1 MNNIY
6 HGDEHGLVTVN
17 GKLLKRFGEVL
28 NHSPDG
34 FNWGYGGSG
43 AAQLALAIMCNEY
56 SPNPILHPVHYQE
69 FKWRVIAQLEAGK
82 AWTLSSHT
90 IQASI
95 EEILKAKQK
104 QKGAQHAGN

>member
-43 AAQLALAIMCNEY
+43 AAQLALAIMCNEFGA
-56 SPNPILHPVHYQE
+56 SPLDHPAHYQE
-69 FKWRVIAQLEAGK
+69 FKWRVIAQLETGK
-82 AWTLSSHT
+82 AWTLSSYT
-90 IQASI
+90 IQTAI
-95 EEILKAKQK
+95 KEILEGKQRNK
-104 QKGAQHAGN
+104 KEAVTL